1 MALEIFS
8 ETSNLVSLTVKL
20 CMLANRYNNN

>member
-1 MALEIFS
+1 MALEILS

-20 CMLANRYNNN
+20 YTLANRYND